1 METRDLEKEREQIR
15 QRVEAI
21 PGLKTLK
28 ERKSAYF
35 AKEKEAMDRSRQ
47 EQAARAGTIIAPAN
61 VRPTGMG
68 GNVSDDSRTPQ
79 PFTTIPKTVAPATET
94 AQAVIPSAT
103 VAPED
108 RGGPMDISAFQRGHM
123 FTGEDLG
130 RLGIASGES
139 ESGTYSDANRA
150 AIAAN
155 RDAYGRQL
163 DKNLDYFNRRDMSD
177 TAQRLE
183 GEAVR
188 NASMRNMALQR
199 QLDTGTGWFGS
210 IEPQVV
216 PRAKGRRGYAAA
228 EGVSAIPGMET
239 FTTAA
244 DNLRQ
249 QEVERQK
256 QDLQMEQFLTGLGLG
271 KAQIGK
277 YMSEIGEINK
287 RVSAMPSSWDEKLSG
302 DERLAKAQKPDTSN
316 TTLLGAIIP
325 EMIKAHTA
333 RLNSIDITPEERAES
348 MQFINDIYKR
358 FGDKGG
364 TAQDAA
370 KIPTI
375 EEFAQ
380 ANPGIPQEKLPAAY
394 DYYKR
399 QKGL

>member
-1 METRDLEKEREQIR
+1 MVRDLEKEREQIR

-47 EQAARAGTIIAPAN
+47 EQAARAGTTIAPAN

-79 PFTTIPKTVAPATET
+79 PFTTIPKKDVVVTPD
-94 AQAVIPSAT
+94 VIPSAT

-108 RGGPMDISAFQRGHM
+108 RGGPMAISDFPRGHM

-130 RLGIASGES
+130 RLGIPNVMES

-150 AIAAN
+150 AIASN
-155 RDAYGRQL
+155 RDAYGKQL
-163 DKNLDYFNRRDMSD
+163 DQNLDYFNRRDMSD

-183 GEAVR
+183 YDVLK
-188 NASMRNMALQR
+188 NASMRNMAAQR

-256 QDLQMEQFLTGLGLG
+256 QDSQMEQFLSGLGLG